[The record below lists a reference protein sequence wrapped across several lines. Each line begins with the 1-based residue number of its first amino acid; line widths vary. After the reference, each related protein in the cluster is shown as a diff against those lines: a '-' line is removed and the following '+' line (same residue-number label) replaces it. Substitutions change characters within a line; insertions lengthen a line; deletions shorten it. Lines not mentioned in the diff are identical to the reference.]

1 MTFLTM
7 GSVRYFSST
16 DWFVSG
22 HVLQLFLL
30 RIHTAILPLGPIFNF
45 EIIWATAKWSQMKV
59 LRLWPAILTR
69 CQNMSKLMSTNI
81 KSVVQLAPGPQQ
93 FRSVLNQTIEE
104 LTTLTKLHHKIQT
117 AVVLMSSVLTLRLQ
131 AFFERC
137 GLKASVEAVLISFL
151 LCVKYGKLFGKMLLL
166 CKLPVEIQKHG
177 HNFSN

>member
-81 KSVVQLAPGPQQ
+81 KYVVQLAPGPQQ

-117 AVVLMSSVLTLRLQ
+117 AVVLMTLRLQ

-166 CKLPVEIQKHG
+166 CKLPVEVQKHG